1 MAVARK
7 TRTGQVGTLRAL
19 GTLPWGEVLENLS
32 DAVVLLDPQGRIVSC
47 NAAGELLLA
56 KPQTQLIG
64 QTLDSIFP
72 RNPAVADLVQR
83 TLDYGQTQALN
94 DEQVSLPDRLCPVR
108 IVTSP
113 LLDSKDRLRGMAVV
127 IHDLSHQSALRDDVE
142 RAERL
147 AQLGT
152 VAAGLAH
159 EIKNPLAGIKGAAQL
174 LKRDFGASTP
184 AITEYTEVMIRETDR
199 LTALLEQ
206 LLSLGSPAPPQFTAL
221 NIHRLIQDV
230 LLLVRESP
238 NAKGIRIEYDF
249 DPTLPPIRGD
259 ERQLKQVLLNLVANA
274 LDAMEG
280 QGLLSITT
288 RMETDFH
295 IVRGP
300 KGHARLIRIEVSDTG
315 PGIPPENLS
324 HIFDPFF
331 STKMHG
337 TGLGL
342 AISHRIAAEHGG
354 GLRVSL
360 RAQRGTM
367 MTLNLPVDSE
377 IA

>member
-1 MAVARK
+1 MAVWKRPKAR
-7 TRTGQVGTLRAL
+7 L
-19 GTLPWGEVLENLS
+19 GGSLPDLSALPWEDVLENLS
-32 DAVVLLDPQGRIVSC
+32 DAVLLLSADGDVVSC
-47 NAAGELLLA
+47 NPAGELLLDR
-56 KPQTQLIG
+56 PETQLRG
-64 QTLDSIFP
+64 QRFDTLFRD
-72 RNPAVADLVQR
+72 NAAVTGLVER
-83 TLDYGQTQALN
+83 TLESAQTQALN
-94 DEQVSLPDRLCPVR
+94 DETLTIGERQHLVR

-113 LLDSKDRLRGMAVV
+113 LLDTHDRLRGLALVV
-127 IHDLSHQSALRDDVE
+127 HDLSRQRALRDEVE

-174 LKRDFGASTP
+174 LKRDFGGES
-184 AITEYTEVMIRETDR
+184 AIREYTEVMIRETDR

-206 LLSLGSPAPPQFTAL
+206 LLSLGSPAPPQFADL

-230 LLLVRESP
+230 LLLVRETP
-238 NAKGIRIEYDF
+238 TAKGIRIEYDF

-259 ERQLKQVLLNLVANA
+259 ERQLKQVLLNLVANS
-274 LDAMEG
+274 LDAMSG
-280 QGLLSITT
+280 QGSLTVTT

-295 IVRGP
+295 IVREP
-300 KGHARLIRIEVSDTG
+300 HKHARLIRIEVADTG
-315 PGIPPENLS
+315 PGISSEHLP

-337 TGLGL
+337 SGLGL
-342 AISHRIAAEHGG
+342 AISQRIASEHGG
-354 GLRVSL
+354 GLRAAV
-360 RAQRGTM
+360 RPNRGTT
-367 MTLNLPVDSE
+367 MTLNLPVATE